1 MSLQPKSVS
10 EVPVETA
17 RVARAAFR
25 KGNPYLRFRDEFGAL
40 FADQDF
46 VQLYPSR
53 GQPALS
59 PGQLALVTLV
69 QFTENLTDRQMADQ
83 VRARIDLK
91 YLLNLELTDTGFDFS
106 VLSEFR
112 RRLVDG
118 NAEALLL
125 NTMLERFK
133 GQGLVKA
140 HGKQRSDSTHVLA
153 AIRLLNRA
161 ELVGETLRAALNQLA
176 EQFPDWLQQMAAP
189 EWFTRYGHRIED
201 TRLPKGQAARQ
212 TYAEQVGT
220 DGFTL
225 LAALDSDE
233 QCLVM
238 CALSSV
244 QTLRLTWS
252 HHFKE
257 VDGKA
262 SWLPGA
268 DLLPAAERFESPYD
282 TDTRCGN
289 KAGFTWIGYRV
300 HLSYGFRLNSY
311 Q

>member
-1 MSLQPKSVS
+1 M
-10 EVPVETA
+10 
-17 RVARAAFR
+17 
-25 KGNPYLRFRDEFGAL
+25 
-40 FADQDF
+40 
-46 VQLYPSR
+46 
-53 GQPALS
+53 S

>member
-10 EVPVETA
+10 EVPAETV
-17 RVARAAFR
+17 RIARAAFR
-25 KGNPYLRFRDEFGAL
+25 RGNPYLRFRDEFSTL
-40 FADQDF
+40 FTDQDF
-46 VQLYPSR
+46 VQLYPNR
-53 GQPALS
+53 GRPALS

-125 NTMLERFK
+125 NTMLERFRA
-133 GQGLVKA
+133 QGLVKA
-140 HGKQRSDSTHVLA
+140 HGQQRSDSTHVLA
-153 AIRLLNRA
+153 AIRLLNRV
-161 ELVGETLRAALNQLA
+161 ELVGETLRATLNQLA
-176 EQFPDWLQQMAAP
+176 ERFPEWHQQVAVP

-212 TYAEQVGT
+212 AYAEQVGT
-220 DGFTL
+220 DGLTL

-233 QCLVM
+233 QCLAM
-238 CALSSV
+238 RALPCV
-244 QTLRLTWS
+244 QTLRLAWS
-252 HHFKE
+252 QQFKA

-262 SWLPGA
+262 L
-268 DLLPAAERFESPYD
+268 
-282 TDTRCGN
+282 
-289 KAGFTWIGYRV
+289 
-300 HLSYGFRLNSY
+300 
-311 Q
+311 

>member
-25 KGNPYLRFRDEFGAL
+25 KGNPYLRFRDEFGAR

-125 NTMLERFK
+125 NTMLEGCVALTGRTAD
-133 GQGLVKA
+133 GR
-140 HGKQRSDSTHVLA
+140 QRWPTV
-153 AIRLLNRA
+153 
-161 ELVGETLRAALNQLA
+161 
-176 EQFPDWLQQMAAP
+176 
-189 EWFTRYGHRIED
+189 
-201 TRLPKGQAARQ
+201 QA
-212 TYAEQVGT
+212 T
-220 DGFTL
+220 
-225 LAALDSDE
+225 
-233 QCLVM
+233 
-238 CALSSV
+238 
-244 QTLRLTWS
+244 
-252 HHFKE
+252 
-257 VDGKA
+257 
-262 SWLPGA
+262 
-268 DLLPAAERFESPYD
+268 PAATADHVWNARF
-282 TDTRCGN
+282 
-289 KAGFTWIGYRV
+289 
-300 HLSYGFRLNSY
+300 
-311 Q
+311 